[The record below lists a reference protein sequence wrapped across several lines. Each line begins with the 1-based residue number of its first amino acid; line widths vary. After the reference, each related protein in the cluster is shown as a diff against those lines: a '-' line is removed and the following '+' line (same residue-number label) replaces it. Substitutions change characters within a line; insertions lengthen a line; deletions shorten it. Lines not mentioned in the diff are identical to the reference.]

1 MATGFDAMTGALL
14 HVDIKGKNNYTLKEK
29 WKNGPKTYL
38 GIASESFPNMFMVSG
53 PGSPSV
59 LTNMLVSIEQHVDWI
74 FDCIDYMK
82 VNKLK
87 TIEPSKEA
95 ENSWVD
101 HNQDV
106 AKDHVRSSC
115 NSWYIGANIEGK
127 ARIFMPYVGGFPEY
141 VKKCNEVSKNN
152 YEGFHLK

>member
-59 LTNMLVSIEQHVDWI
+59 LTNIIASPPSVVFKTTTS
-74 FDCIDYMK
+74 DCLAY
-82 VNKLK
+82 
-87 TIEPSKEA
+87 A
-95 ENSWVD
+95 
-101 HNQDV
+101 
-106 AKDHVRSSC
+106 
-115 NSWYIGANIEGK
+115 GA
-127 ARIFMPYVGGFPEY
+127 Y
-141 VKKCNEVSKNN
+141 
-152 YEGFHLK
+152 H